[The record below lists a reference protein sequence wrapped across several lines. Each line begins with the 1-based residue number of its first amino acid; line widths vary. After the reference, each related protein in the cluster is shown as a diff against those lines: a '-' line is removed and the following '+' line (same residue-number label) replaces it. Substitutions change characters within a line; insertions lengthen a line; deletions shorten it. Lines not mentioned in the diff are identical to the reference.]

1 MDRIIKLA
9 ITLIFT
15 YLFLYVYKKSFDGE
29 KSKALIY
36 FSRSVIVLVFL
47 ISSISLAIYS
57 MFIKE
62 VGPTKRIIG
71 GILSILLFLYLIHT
85 IKKYLM
91 ANRIVKKLN

>member
-1 MDRIIKLA
+1 M
-9 ITLIFT
+9 
-15 YLFLYVYKKSFDGE
+15 
-29 KSKALIY
+29 
-36 FSRSVIVLVFL
+36 FL

-62 VGPTKRIIG
+62 VGPTKKIIG